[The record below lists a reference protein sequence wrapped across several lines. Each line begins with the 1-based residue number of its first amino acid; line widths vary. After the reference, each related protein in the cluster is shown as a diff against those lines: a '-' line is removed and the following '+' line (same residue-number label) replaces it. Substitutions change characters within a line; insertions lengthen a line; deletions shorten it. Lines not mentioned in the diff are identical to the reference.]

1 MSQSHGRDDV
11 TWDVATDL
19 STHQF
24 KFVKVSAAHTVAL
37 CGLGERAIGVLQNMP
52 DNAKIKS
59 AQVRQ
64 LNAGVSTKV
73 KAGAAVAAGA
83 KVASDA
89 NGYCITAA
97 AGHEILGVA
106 REAAAV
112 IGDIIEITPGASGL
126 AV

>member
-11 TWDVATDL
+11 TWDVAADL

-24 KFVKVSAAHTVAL
+24 KFVKVSAAHTIAL
-37 CGLGERAIGVLQNMP
+37 CGLGQRAIGVLQNMP
-52 DNAKIKS
+52 DNNKIKS

-64 LNAGVSTKV
+64 LNAGVSSKV
-73 KAGAAVAAGA
+73 KAGAAIAAGA

-89 NGYCITAA
+89 NGYAITAIA
-97 AGHEILGVA
+97 TYEVLGTA

-112 IGDIIEITPGASGL
+112 IGDVIEITPGASGIL
-126 AV
+126 A